1 MEFKCETAYNQ
12 EAVSDM
18 AKAIRKTA
26 RRKRSKRSHI
36 FGVIVIILALLL
48 TLPLGDKAFVFDFR
62 TIFTWFVAAILFF
75 TLIFEDKINGYVAR
89 KRMLPGLAKAIVTF
103 TTSGHTARMVSKFR
117 PQCPIIAT
125 TEDEGVMRR
134 LALVWGVY
142 PVKTSH
148 VGNTDDLFTSSIS
161 SAKEKKYL
169 ENGDLVV
176 ITAGVPSGISG
187 TTNLIKVHTIE
198 E

>member
-36 FGVIVIILALLL
+36 FGVITIILALLL

-75 TLIFEDKINGYVAR
+75 TLIFEDKINGYIAR
-89 KRMLPGLAKAIVTF
+89 KRMMPGLAKAIVTF
-103 TTSGHTARMVSKFR
+103 KEDGYHSETEVGSSDFKYSTIALLAETKDYFVFIFSQSHAQVYSK
-117 PQCPIIAT
+117 
-125 TEDEGVMRR
+125 
-134 LALVWGVY
+134 
-142 PVKTSH
+142 K
-148 VGNTDDLFTSSIS
+148 SIT
-161 SAKEKKYL
+161 
-169 ENGDLVV
+169 G
-176 ITAGVPSGISG
+176 G
-187 TTNLIKVHTIE
+187 TIE
-198 E
+198 EFREFITNVTGKEIQKV